1 MLRRSL
7 RSSTLL
13 TACRHLTAIVALFA
27 FGILLGQQPTSD
39 NPPETSFRIS
49 VNLVQI
55 DATVTDSHGKPIR
68 DLAKD
73 DFEVLLDGQAQ
84 PITYFSHAQAENAA
98 PVESSTPES
107 TASAPKDL
115 PLPSTSPRL
124 KPDQVAHT
132 MVIFVDDLNM
142 SADTVPF
149 VRKGVQQLI
158 DKHLGAGDFTAIVR
172 ASAGLGAL
180 QDFTTNK
187 AMLRAA
193 ADQIRWK
200 PSGRGGLSSSQI
212 LGEDPAKDREEYG
225 VGISNPRPGAP
236 AIADVV
242 GGPFQYQEDE
252 NYRELVYSSAV
263 LDALDRVIRGMV
275 RLPGR
280 KSVVMLSERL
290 PIALREITNGPGQ
303 AKNPATLFDSSNAI
317 FLRIRD
323 CIDHAA
329 RSGVVVD
336 FIDTKGLSS
345 LTMTAADNFGVFTD
359 LASADPRITSTPNPL
374 DVRAERHEL
383 YDQGQ
388 AGGWYLA
395 RETGGLAFLTSNDIG
410 WSLARVYDD
419 SSSYYILGFR
429 PPETAFERA
438 PNGSAL
444 FRRITVQVKRDGAKV
459 RARSGFLG
467 TPDEEAAPRQRA
479 EFNLASSLD
488 SPFGGS
494 AVDLRLRSSYLSARK
509 NEWMAQTALWVD
521 AHNLTLNGPPQNRSG
536 IIHLLVRTFSV
547 NGAEMDGG
555 IDQLLRV
562 SLNEE
567 GYERAMKY
575 GLVYSTSI
583 PIAKPGP
590 YQVRAAILDQASGK
604 IGTANEFLLIPKPA
618 GRGFLL
624 SGIVFPQ
631 MMAKEDDITP
641 ASGPS
646 TFAPGE
652 RIPFAVEVIGGASE
666 KSLLVSTA
674 LFRDGKL
681 VERSSAQPLRISG
694 KSLHGSLFAKSDVS
708 IPASAPAGDYRM
720 QVIVSETDSV
730 PTHRTAFQW
739 ADLPVS
745 GSPGPESQ

>member
-1 MLRRSL
+1 L
-7 RSSTLL
+7 
-13 TACRHLTAIVALFA
+13 A
-27 FGILLGQQPTSD
+27 FGVLQGQQPTSD
-39 NPPETSFRIS
+39 NPPESSFRIS

-68 DLAKD
+68 DLAND
-73 DFEVLLDGQAQ
+73 DFEVLLDGQEQ
-84 PITYFSHAQAENAA
+84 SITYFSHVQSDAVPA
-98 PVESSTPES
+98 PVD
-107 TASAPKDL
+107 SAAKIA
-115 PLPSTSPRL
+115 PLDQSVPSVAPRL
-124 KPDQVAHT
+124 KPEQVART
-132 MVIFVDDLNM
+132 MVIFVDDFNM

-149 VRKGVQQLI
+149 VRRGVQRLI
-158 DKHLGAGDFTAIVR
+158 DKHLGTADFTAIVR

-212 LGEDPAKDREEYG
+212 LGEDPAKDREEDG
-225 VGISNPRPGAP
+225 VTVLAAGT
-236 AIADVV
+236 
-242 GGPFQYQEDE
+242 FQYQEDE
-252 NYRELVYSSAV
+252 NYRELVYSSAL
-263 LDALDRVIRGMV
+263 LDSLDRVIRGMA

-290 PIALREITNGPGQ
+290 PIALREMTNGPGQ
-303 AKNPATLFDSSNAI
+303 AKNPATSFDSSNVI
-317 FLRIRD
+317 YLKMRD

-336 FIDTKGLSS
+336 FVDTKGLSS
-345 LTMTAADNFGVFTD
+345 LTMTAADNFGVLTD
-359 LASADPRITSTPNPL
+359 SASADPRTTSTPNPL

-410 WSLARVYDD
+410 SSLARVYDD
-419 SSSYYILGFR
+419 STSYYILGFR
-429 PPETAFERA
+429 PPDTAFERA

-444 FRRITVQVKRDGAKV
+444 FRRVTVKVKRDGARV
-459 RARSGFLG
+459 RSRSGFLG
-467 TPDEEAAPRQRA
+467 TPDEEATPRQRA
-479 EFNLASSLD
+479 EFDLASSLD

-494 AVDLRLRSSYLSARK
+494 AVDLRLRSSFLSARK
-509 NEWMAQTALWVD
+509 NEWMAQTALWVN
-521 AHNLTLNGPPQNRSG
+521 AHDLTLEGPINNRSG

-547 NGAEMDGG
+547 NGAEMEGG

-567 GYERAMKY
+567 GYERAMKF

-618 GRGFLL
+618 ARGFLL

-646 TFAPGE
+646 TFAPGG

-666 KSLLVSTA
+666 KPLVVSTA

-681 VERSSAQPLRISG
+681 VDRSPAQPLQIAG
-694 KSLHGSLFAKSDVS
+694 KSLHGSLFAKSDVA
-708 IPASAPAGDYRM
+708 IPATAPAGDYRM
-720 QVIVSETDSV
+720 QVIVSEADSV
-730 PTHRTAFQW
+730 PAHRTAFQW
-739 ADLPVS
+739 ADLSVA
-745 GSPGPESQ
+745 Q